1 MTTTRTV
8 NTFLSKSRFML
19 GLQCPKAL
27 WLNNYRPELKD
38 EVSDSQDAV
47 FQSGTD
53 VGVLARDIFPGGVEI
68 PFDGMTTTEQLA
80 RTRQLLDDGVTTLY
94 EAAFS
99 HDGVFVKVDLLHK
112 GREGWELHEVKGSTG
127 MKRVYLD
134 DIAVQYH
141 VVTGTGM
148 PLSYAGL
155 VHVNNQY
162 VRLGGIDVQQL
173 FTRQDLTENVAGRQ
187 DAVQDNVATLRSMLA
202 EEMPNVGIGPHCS
215 NPYGCPFQGHCWS
228 HVPSPSVFDLRSYG
242 KPDPFSFYEEGLVR
256 YTELPLNRLGWRQRQ
271 QVEAHLNQSQT
282 VDNAAVGKFLGTL
295 TYPLSFLDFETTY
308 MTPMPLFNG
317 TRPYQQ
323 VPFQYSL
330 HIIRKEGGEV
340 EHHAWLAAADEDN
353 PAAGLLTSLLAA
365 LPESGAII
373 TWNKVFESRIL
384 GEMGE
389 RFRKLAPHV
398 TAVRERLVDLMV
410 PFRNRDVYDWQMH
423 GSASLKSVLP
433 ALIPE
438 LSYDGLEIADG
449 GAAASAWLRM
459 RETVDLVE
467 REAINRNLLE
477 YCHLDTLA
485 MVRILEWL
493 RERVG

>member
-27 WLNNYRPELKD
+27 WLNNYQPELKD

-47 FQSGTD
+47 FQSGSD

-68 PFDGMTTTEQLA
+68 PYDGLTTTEQLA

-99 HDGVFVKVDLLHK
+99 HNGVFVKVDLLHK

-134 DIAVQYH
+134 DITVQYN
-141 VVTGTGM
+141 VVTGAGV
-148 PLSYAGL
+148 PLRYAGL

-162 VRLGGIDVQQL
+162 VRQGDIDVHQL
-173 FTRQDLTENVAGRQ
+173 FTKQDLTENVIDRQ
-187 DAVQDNVATLRSMLA
+187 DEVRDRVAILQDMLTD
-202 EEMPNVGIGPHCS
+202 EIPNVVIGPHCY
-215 NPYGCPFQGHCWS
+215 NPYGCPFQGHCWA

-256 YTELPLNRLGWRQRQ
+256 YTELPLDRLGWRQRQ

-282 VDNAAVGKFLGTL
+282 VDNVAVQKFLKTL
-295 TYPLSFLDFETTY
+295 TYPLAFLDFETTY
-308 MTPMPLFNG
+308 MTPVPLFNG

-330 HIIRKEGGEV
+330 HIIREDGGEV
-340 EHHAWLAAADEDN
+340 EHHAWLTAADEDN
-353 PAAGLLTSLLAA
+353 PSAGLLTSLLAA
-365 LPESGAII
+365 LPEGGAII
-373 TWNKVFESRIL
+373 TWNKVFESHIL

-389 RFRKLAPHV
+389 RFRKLASQV
-398 TAVRERLVDLMV
+398 KEVRERLVDLMV
-410 PFRNRDVYDWQMH
+410 PFRNRDVYDWQMY

-459 RETVDLVE
+459 RETWDLAE
-467 REAINRNLLE
+467 REAISRKLLE